1 VDSAV
6 DLSLTTGLHKGDNE
20 SMDVTREQV
29 ETVLAV
35 LTGIGLSAACGF
47 RIFLPLLALNLASM
61 YGLVGLAP
69 GFEWIAGY
77 QVTIAFG
84 LATVL
89 EIVAYYVP
97 WLANIMDS
105 IASPVSVIAGTIAT
119 ASLIT
124 DIPPSLKW
132 TISIIAGG
140 GIAGL
145 LQGATVA
152 LRAKSTVLT
161 AGLGNFLVA
170 NFELL
175 ASAIVAFLSLI
186 LPIVAFILA
195 LLLVTYCLILAR
207 KVYMRKKRGMQG

>member
-1 VDSAV
+1 V

-97 WLANIMDS
+97 WLDNIMDS

-152 LRAKSTVLT
+152 LRAKSTVFT

-170 NFELL
+170 SFELL

>member
-1 VDSAV
+1 M

-97 WLANIMDS
+97 WLDNIMDS

-152 LRAKSTVLT
+152 LRAKSTVFT

-170 NFELL
+170 SFELL